1 MRVSILSSQAYVVVF
16 SLGQAG
22 VGGDKEPQELTF
34 ARIQQ
39 NVIGVLS
46 FVIVEVAVWRKSA
59 SELARAKFLEVLRAL
74 ESTAGNLY
82 SGSLG
87 SDSRGSKGR
96 GTSDSVFPLSL
107 RLRHLISEF
116 SGLLMEA
123 NKEPRWASKQVLHGQ
138 ADSLPY
144 HSNECRFILVH
155 LDRAIDALVSEEA
168 RAESQ
173 QFLSGNMEKSLC
185 KLDEEIRR
193 RIDGI
198 IRGVEGFR
206 VEAEMANASTD
217 LSRALHG
224 LQTSYLQALSAV
236 RKEYL
241 DGHREDLLQNRTL
254 LASTGLI
261 FLSKHFVHT
270 LQELGRQSRAQIL
283 TQPRLSATLME
294 DFKGYYDAVD
304 GQV

>member
-1 MRVSILSSQAYVVVF
+1 M
-16 SLGQAG
+16 
-22 VGGDKEPQELTF
+22 GGDKEPQELTF

-87 SDSRGSKGR
+87 SESSASKGR
-96 GTSDSVFPLSL
+96 GTSDSVFSSSL
-107 RLRHLISEF
+107 RLRALISEF
-116 SGLLMEA
+116 SALLMEA

-138 ADSLPY
+138 ADHLPY

-155 LDRAIDALVSEEA
+155 LGRAIDALASEEG
-168 RAESQ
+168 RPESQ
-173 QFLSGNMEKSLC
+173 QVFSGDMEKNLC

-193 RIDGI
+193 RIGGI
-198 IRGVEGFR
+198 IRGIEGFR

-224 LQTSYLQALSAV
+224 LQTSYLQALTAV

-241 DGHREDLLQNRTL
+241 DGHREDLLQNSTL
-254 LASTGLI
+254 LACTGLV
-261 FLSKHFVHT
+261 FLSTRFVHSI
-270 LQELGRQSRAQIL
+270 QELGRQSRAQIL
-283 TQPRLSATLME
+283 MQPGLSATLME
-294 DFKGYYDAVD
+294 DLKGYYDAVD